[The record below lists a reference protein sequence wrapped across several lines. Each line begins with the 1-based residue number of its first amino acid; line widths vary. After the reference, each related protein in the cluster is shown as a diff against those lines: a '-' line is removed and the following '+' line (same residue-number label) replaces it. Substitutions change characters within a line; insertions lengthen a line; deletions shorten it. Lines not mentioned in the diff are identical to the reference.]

1 MSFKDLWLK
10 YEDWIYALVLVG
22 IVVVYTYWYLS
33 LKPQDV
39 LSFLVPPAIAFV
51 IVTLLALRPEIRERL
66 VKALIA
72 HRTKQKEM
80 GGWLFRYHKIA
91 LLLFFIIILTFPLF
105 AQSEIIPLQYTPWA
119 ILGFFIILLALGA
132 LQVAWLI
139 RVSGKWGLFLIAL
152 IASVAILRILVWK
165 LSQST

>member
-1 MSFKDLWLK
+1 MSFKDLWRK
-10 YEDWIYALVLVG
+10 YEDWIYSLALVG

-33 LKPQDV
+33 LRPQDI
-39 LSFLVPPAIAFV
+39 LSFLVPPAVTFI
-51 IVTLLALRPEIRERL
+51 IVTVLVLRPEIRERL
-66 VKALIA
+66 VRALIA
-72 HRTKQKEM
+72 YRTRRKET

-105 AQSEIIPLQYTPWA
+105 AQSGFIPLQYTPWA

-152 IASVAILRILVWK
+152 IASVAVLRILVWK